1 MLEERL
7 LLKGDKTER
16 IYQSLRKAGWFPERK
31 VDISSVLEY
40 YKKWNIELNP
50 QAISFFREYYGIAS
64 QWYIEVTNLEWAADF
79 DFQLFPYPRNF
90 HVDIVDFMYD
100 DSVYILESDEYKSVK
115 AFSKEYVVMVG
126 EIGYY
131 YPARVWIGNS
141 GTIYCTHDYEDDVRK
156 FDSIIQLILHE
167 LFNHDLESV
176 AMKP

>member
-1 MLEERL
+1 
-7 LLKGDKTER
+7 
-16 IYQSLRKAGWFPERK
+16 
-31 VDISSVLEY
+31 
-40 YKKWNIELNP
+40 
-50 QAISFFREYYGIAS
+50 
-64 QWYIEVTNLEWAADF
+64 
-79 DFQLFPYPRNF
+79 
-90 HVDIVDFMYD
+90 MYD

-156 FDSIIQLILHE
+156 FDSVIQLILHE